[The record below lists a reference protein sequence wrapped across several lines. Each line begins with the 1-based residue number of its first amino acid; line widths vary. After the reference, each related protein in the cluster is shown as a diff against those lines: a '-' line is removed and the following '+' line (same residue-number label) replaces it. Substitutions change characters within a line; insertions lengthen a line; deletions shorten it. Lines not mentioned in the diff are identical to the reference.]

1 MREAVI
7 NAIVHS
13 DFSREIPPVFEIFN
27 DKMVFTSYG
36 GLIQGQS
43 KEDFF

>member
-1 MREAVI
+1 MYTAP
-7 NAIVHS
+7 

-36 GLIQGQS
+36 GLIKKS
-43 KEDFF
+43 FLVVAVCREIVN